1 MILLRRLTM
10 SVIAWFRQPMYPSPD
25 SVSVGPRSEQM
36 LTELIPIFLIQSA
49 VGLMNDPKVSDYV
62 YEKQRRYIAFPFT
75 TRRHPLVRSESAAL
89 SLPSIPHLPH
99 TRGSR
104 LHRSSPLAHNA
115 SSERYCDRAHRKGL
129 TLLVTTPSL
138 NGDVVP
144 IALFLP
150 LLMRQTERSTTATCH
165 RLMTNIPVGC
175 RTDLKAG
182 SSWSRRAALQTA
194 TAKLDSTLGMAHDSF
209 QCKIRDGSPKLALN
223 PVIVN

>member
-1 MILLRRLTM
+1 VNALKTLPAGVNESNRLVSTIN
-10 SVIAWFRQPMYPSPD
+10 VPLARQRVRWSTVRTNAD
-25 SVSVGPRSEQM
+25 GAN
-36 LTELIPIFLIQSA
+36 PIFLIQSA
-49 VGLMNDPKVSDYV
+49 VGLMNAPKVSDCV
-62 YEKQRRYIAFPFT
+62 YEEQHRYIAFPST
-75 TRRHPLVRSESAAL
+75 TRPHPLVRSESAAL
-89 SLPSIPHLPH
+89 SFCPVSGICPIQ
-99 TRGSR
+99 GGNR

-150 LLMRQTERSTTATCH
+150 LLMRQAERSTTTTCH

-209 QCKIRDGSPKLALN
+209 QCKIRDR
-223 PVIVN
+223 